1 MSHWVISGVP
11 LEEMCKVAFQF
22 CTAWEGNSVQGH
34 ACVQRYRSIED
45 TCHTSKL
52 FQNHLTKNPFISAQ
66 NNYLVCLT
74 GREIERERVLE
85 YSVSPSL
92 SAMMR

>member
-1 MSHWVISGVP
+1 MSHWVISGAP

-22 CTAWEGNSVQGH
+22 CAAWEGNSVQGH

-45 TCHTSKL
+45 TCHTPKL
-52 FQNHLTKNPFISAQ
+52 FQNHLYFISAQ

-74 GREIERERVLE
+74 GREIERERESNYWNIVLR
-85 YSVSPSL
+85 P
-92 SAMMR
+92 ACRP